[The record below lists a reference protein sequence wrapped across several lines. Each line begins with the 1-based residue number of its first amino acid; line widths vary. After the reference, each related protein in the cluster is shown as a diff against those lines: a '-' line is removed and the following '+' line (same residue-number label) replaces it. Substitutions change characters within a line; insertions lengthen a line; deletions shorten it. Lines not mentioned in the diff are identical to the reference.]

1 MKKSGVAKTFSRAGA
16 DDNRPLLQKVFAEGE
31 SGIPKG
37 CSPLAAGG
45 EIT

>member
-16 DDNRPLLQKVFAEGE
+16 GDDKPLLQKIFAEGE

-45 EIT
+45 ETT